1 MPYNHVGSYFV
12 LGLNAGYTFEN
23 IPGVTSLS
31 LFTQVD
37 NLLNRAPP
45 FATTPG
51 GFNSS
56 YGGTNPVF
64 FDTLGLRYRA
74 GFRMAF

>member
-1 MPYNHVGSYFV
+1 MF
-12 LGLNAGYTFEN
+12 GLNAGYTFEN
-23 IPGVTSLS
+23 IPGVKSLQ

-37 NLLNRAPP
+37 NLLNRVPP
-45 FATTPG
+45 FASAPG

-56 YGGTNPVF
+56 YGGTNPEF
-64 FDTLGLRYRA
+64 FDTLGLRYRM